1 MSVPKIYNKR
11 YSIIYAVCAIM
22 MIPVLYLYFL
32 GFTYYIS
39 DNISAEKLGTITIS
53 LSVFSSNLIV
63 TFMPINNTS
72 KFKIYIPIVC
82 IFSAYIFAILQYKT
96 ENNIVETILIIC
108 LSIQPQFQLLTRNI
122 DKISN
127 RINNALIIFPILIA
141 IPIILFL
148 FNDPNFEYYDP
159 VLIICTSIISLA
171 LINSKSTSNMNIFH
185 KFHSIIMA
193 IMIIILTIIF
203 TYVIGDLVQDNL
215 IEETC
220 MYSTTDCESKTIGI
234 TNMALSG
241 ILLLTILATYRE
253 IKWGSYN
260 QILSTNNP

>member
-1 MSVPKIYNKR
+1 MSIPKIYNKR
-11 YSIIYAVCAIM
+11 YNITYAVCAIL

-63 TFMPINNTS
+63 TFMSINNMS

-82 IFSAYIFAILQYKT
+82 ICSIYIFGIWQYKT
-96 ENNIVETILIIC
+96 EDNIVETILIIF
-108 LSIQPQFQLLTRNI
+108 LSIQPHFQLLTRNI

-171 LINSKSTSNMNIFH
+171 LINSKSTSNVNIFD
-185 KFHSIIMA
+185 KFRII
-193 IMIIILTIIF
+193 IMIIIIILSVIF
-203 TYVIGDLVQDNL
+203 TYVIGDLVRDNL
-215 IEETC
+215 IEKTC
-220 MYSTTDCESKTIGI
+220 IYSTTDCESKTTGI
-234 TNMALSG
+234 VNMALSG
-241 ILLLTILATYRE
+241 ILLLTVLATYRE
-253 IKWGSYN
+253 IKWGNYKPNSPN
-260 QILSTNNP
+260 Q